1 MQAKLYE
8 PRRWIPYWRLYWF
21 GHWYDIFRISINT
34 SVPFWVY
41 RYFIYYTHTHTH
53 KKGGKT
59 VNDIVSTTR
68 IMSTKLT
75 FRATLPFQ
83 ILSTCRKER
92 KKPNTFF
99 ILVFSSLVLH
109 LFYSFIYFFSTVAH
123 LKLVAC

>member
-1 MQAKLYE
+1 MNTVLEAILVWPLIRY
-8 PRRWIPYWRLYWF
+8 IS
-21 GHWYDIFRISINT
+21 DIDQYQCTVLGLPLFYIL
-34 SVPFWVY
+34 
-41 RYFIYYTHTHTH
+41 YTHTHTH

-59 VNDIVSTTR
+59 VNDIVNTTR

-75 FRATLPFQ
+75 FRVTLPFQ